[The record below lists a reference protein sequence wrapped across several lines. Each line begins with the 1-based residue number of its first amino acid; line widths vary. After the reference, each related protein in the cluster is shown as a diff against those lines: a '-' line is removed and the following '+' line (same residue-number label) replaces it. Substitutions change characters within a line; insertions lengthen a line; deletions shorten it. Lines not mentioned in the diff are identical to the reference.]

1 MARALAEQYGG
12 DPERLHSM
20 ARDNE
25 DLEKRTQSLAKGI
38 GPITTN
44 IFLREMR
51 GIWEKADP
59 LPGDLC
65 IAASQNL
72 GLIRKNLRS
81 RKIILAELKAL
92 WKDHGLPGI
101 NFADFDAALVRCG
114 IEDGRKRQRLKSH
127 DHQRS

>member
-1 MARALAEQYGG
+1 MARALAEQDGG
-12 DPERLHSM
+12 DPDRLHSM

-25 DLEKRTQSLAKGI
+25 DPEKRTQSLAKGI
-38 GPITTN
+38 GPVTTN

-51 GIWEKADP
+51 GIWEKEDP

-72 GLIRKNLRS
+72 GFIRKNVRS

-92 WKDHGLPGI
+92 WKDPGLPGI

-114 IEDGRKRQRLKSH
+114 IEDGRKKQRLKSR